1 MRVNA
6 RLDEATTQVL
16 RRLMKETRMSVTE
29 IIRASILR
37 FHLQESVA
45 SPPPAETFA
54 DLIGSFEGPADL
66 SAEYKSTLRDALTAK
81 HG

>member
-6 RLDEATTQVL
+6 RLDEATSQVL
-16 RRLMKETRMSVTE
+16 RQLMKETGMSVTE
-29 IIRASILR
+29 IIRASIHR
-37 FHLQESVA
+37 FHLQERVA

-54 DLIGSFEGPADL
+54 DLIGSFEGPVEL
-66 SAEYKSTLRDALTAK
+66 STEYKAVLRDSLTAK